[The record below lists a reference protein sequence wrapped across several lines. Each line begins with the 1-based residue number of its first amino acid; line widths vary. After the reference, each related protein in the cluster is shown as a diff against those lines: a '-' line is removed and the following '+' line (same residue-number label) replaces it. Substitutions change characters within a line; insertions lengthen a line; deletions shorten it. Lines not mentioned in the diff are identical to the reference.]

1 MGLGLPICREIV
13 EGHGGRIELRSKRG
27 VGTTVQIILPL
38 AKGVAAK
45 QPA

>member
-1 MGLGLPICREIV
+1 LGLGPPIGGYMV
-13 EGHGGRIELRSKRG
+13 VGHGGRVELRSKRG

-38 AKGVAAK
+38 ATSLALY